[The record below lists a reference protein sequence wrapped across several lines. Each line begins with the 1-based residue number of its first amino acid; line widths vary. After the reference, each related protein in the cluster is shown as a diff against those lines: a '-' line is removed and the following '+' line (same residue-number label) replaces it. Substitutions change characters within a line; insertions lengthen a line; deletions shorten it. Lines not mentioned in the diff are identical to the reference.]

1 MSYLAKGRRR
11 DLLELAETL
20 GITIQDNFKILDIK
34 DAILN
39 SEGYDAEFTCEC
51 LNRIISDRKELELR
65 AEREKE
71 NQRRFELR
79 KFQITT
85 NTSTTSDSNMPKLEL
100 QKLLPIF
107 DPKTTDITIYLNL
120 FERQLTFLKV
130 PIQQWV
136 VYLVGLLPTE
146 VSNLITKESFAYA
159 QDYYKV
165 KKILL
170 KRFKLRAEKFRQ
182 MFSRHTKDPVKT
194 WRDFYFDL
202 QTYFDGWLKEL
213 KVTTL
218 EELKDLIV
226 ADQIKK
232 KTPQDYKDH
241 FLDQWCNWNNPLQLV
256 DKLDSYE
263 VKNMRN
269 KNNKNFSRKQK
280 EMNSSPWRSNYTQNP
295 KLSYEHSLSGFPSQ
309 SRRETGIPS
318 NSRRNPISKDRIPE
332 KKIVDTKEDRTPVS
346 CYGCGAP
353 GIIRSRCHTC
363 NPVRQKDD
371 ALSSSLNQS
380 NFYSFSSESNPIS
393 IIQISI
399 CNTEA
404 AVCAYTGA
412 THSVAGEK
420 LYHLLKQKGLNFEEK
435 TMQMTLADGR
445 TQTTEILTT
454 SVDFSIQGKVIPT
467 ELLIL
472 KNARGNRTL
481 LGIDFLTAAGIV
493 LDLQRKQ
500 WYFTETSH
508 RKYNF
513 VKAPPNI
520 NALLTVDP
528 EPHLCQLRKNE
539 GGEPTPFIEHRLNTR
554 NHLPVAVPPYRMNP
568 SKKEILKQE
577 IDRLLSEGIIEECES
592 PYASP
597 VVLIP
602 KPNGTF
608 RLCIDYRKL
617 NEITVADTYPLPR
630 MDDLLHQ
637 ANLTPFMSTLDL
649 RAGYHQVKVHVE
661 YQDKTAFKSC
671 VYTGYS
677 TPKNVNELQSFLQT
691 CSWFRRYIQDFAKIS
706 RPLSCLTKK
715 KVKWQWGF
723 DQQNAF
729 QTLKNSL
736 TTPPVLKQA
745 DGTKPYII
753 QTDASNYALGA
764 VLLQGEGS
772 DEHPIEYASR
782 LLTPAGRNYST
793 TEREALAVV
802 WALKKFR
809 GYIEGTEI
817 TVASDH
823 QPLKWLLNLKSPTGR
838 LARWA
843 LEIQSFN
850 LKVQYIPG
858 KANVVADMLSRPV
871 TQEEESFCEE
881 NNITIADTPT
891 RSYKDMQYA
900 NWTERGFLMNQ
911 GVLYRYVPDA
921 DSAEAQLVIP
931 TAERELIMERHHN
944 DPMAGHYGEEGT
956 FQKIARRYY

>member
-1 MSYLAKGRRR
+1 
-11 DLLELAETL
+11 
-20 GITIQDNFKILDIK
+20 
-34 DAILN
+34 
-39 SEGYDAEFTCEC
+39 
-51 LNRIISDRKELELR
+51 
-65 AEREKE
+65 
-71 NQRRFELR
+71 
-79 KFQITT
+79 
-85 NTSTTSDSNMPKLEL
+85 
-100 QKLLPIF
+100 
-107 DPKTTDITIYLNL
+107 
-120 FERQLTFLKV
+120 
-130 PIQQWV
+130 
-136 VYLVGLLPTE
+136 
-146 VSNLITKESFAYA
+146 
-159 QDYYKV
+159 
-165 KKILL
+165 
-170 KRFKLRAEKFRQ
+170 
-182 MFSRHTKDPVKT
+182 
-194 WRDFYFDL
+194 
-202 QTYFDGWLKEL
+202 
-213 KVTTL
+213 
-218 EELKDLIV
+218 
-226 ADQIKK
+226 
-232 KTPQDYKDH
+232 
-241 FLDQWCNWNNPLQLV
+241 
-256 DKLDSYE
+256 
-263 VKNMRN
+263 
-269 KNNKNFSRKQK
+269 
-280 EMNSSPWRSNYTQNP
+280 
-295 KLSYEHSLSGFPSQ
+295 
-309 SRRETGIPS
+309 
-318 NSRRNPISKDRIPE
+318 
-332 KKIVDTKEDRTPVS
+332 
-346 CYGCGAP
+346 
-353 GIIRSRCHTC
+353 
-363 NPVRQKDD
+363 
-371 ALSSSLNQS
+371 
-380 NFYSFSSESNPIS
+380 
-393 IIQISI
+393 
-399 CNTEA
+399 
-404 AVCAYTGA
+404 
-412 THSVAGEK
+412 
-420 LYHLLKQKGLNFEEK
+420 
-435 TMQMTLADGR
+435 MQMTLADGR

-454 SVDFSIQGKVIPT
+454 SVDISIQGKVIPT
-467 ELLIL
+467 DLLIL

-539 GGEPTPFIEHRLNTR
+539 GTHLSLPQREEINSLLEKYEECFQPGGEPTPFIEHRINTR

-637 ANLTPFMSTLDL
+637 AKLTPFMSTLDL

-661 YQDKTAFKSC
+661 DQDKTAFVCPFGTYRFLRMPYGIEVDPEKVASILDIPP
-671 VYTGYS
+671 
-677 TPKNVNELQSFLQT
+677 PKNVKELQSFLQT

-706 RPLSCLTKK
+706 RPLSYLTKK

-753 QTDASNYALGA
+753 RTDASNYALGA

-782 LLTPAGRNYST
+782 LLTPAERNYST
-793 TEREALAVV
+793 TEREALAV
-802 WALKKFR
+802 
-809 GYIEGTEI
+809 
-817 TVASDH
+817 
-823 QPLKWLLNLKSPTGR
+823 LLNLKSPTGR

-871 TQEEESFCEE
+871 TQQELLLQQLIMSPRRDVVGSIGGDC
-881 NNITIADTPT
+881 NPRSLNSSHMNSRKTIAP
-891 RSYKDMQYA
+891 SS
-900 NWTERGFLMNQ
+900 G
-911 GVLYRYVPDA
+911 
-921 DSAEAQLVIP
+921 
-931 TAERELIMERHHN
+931 
-944 DPMAGHYGEEGT
+944 
-956 FQKIARRYY
+956 

>member
-1 MSYLAKGRRR
+1 
-11 DLLELAETL
+11 
-20 GITIQDNFKILDIK
+20 
-34 DAILN
+34 
-39 SEGYDAEFTCEC
+39 
-51 LNRIISDRKELELR
+51 
-65 AEREKE
+65 
-71 NQRRFELR
+71 
-79 KFQITT
+79 
-85 NTSTTSDSNMPKLEL
+85 
-100 QKLLPIF
+100 
-107 DPKTTDITIYLNL
+107 
-120 FERQLTFLKV
+120 
-130 PIQQWV
+130 
-136 VYLVGLLPTE
+136 
-146 VSNLITKESFAYA
+146 
-159 QDYYKV
+159 
-165 KKILL
+165 
-170 KRFKLRAEKFRQ
+170 
-182 MFSRHTKDPVKT
+182 
-194 WRDFYFDL
+194 
-202 QTYFDGWLKEL
+202 
-213 KVTTL
+213 
-218 EELKDLIV
+218 
-226 ADQIKK
+226 
-232 KTPQDYKDH
+232 
-241 FLDQWCNWNNPLQLV
+241 
-256 DKLDSYE
+256 
-263 VKNMRN
+263 
-269 KNNKNFSRKQK
+269 
-280 EMNSSPWRSNYTQNP
+280 MNSSPWRSNYTQNL

-332 KKIVDTKEDRTPVS
+332 KKIVDTKEDRTPIS

-393 IIQISI
+393 IIKFPFVIQKQQFVLIL
-399 CNTEA
+399 
-404 AVCAYTGA
+404 VL
-412 THSVAGEK
+412 HSVAGEK

-435 TMQMTLADGR
+435 TMQMTLADSR

-454 SVDFSIQGKVIPT
+454 SVDISIQGKVIPT

-472 KNARGNRTL
+472 KNAIGNRTL

-500 WYFTETSH
+500 WYFTKTSH

-528 EPHLCQLRKNE
+528 EPHLCQLRKNKGTHLSLPQRE
-539 GGEPTPFIEHRLNTR
+539 EINSLLEKYEECFQPGREPTPFIEHRINTR

-608 RLCIDYRKL
+608 RLCIDYKKL

-637 ANLTPFMSTLDL
+637 AKLTPFMSTLDL

-661 YQDKTAFKSC
+661 DQDKTAFVCPFGTYRFLRMPYANREKCHFASSR
-671 VYTGYS
+671 VKYLRFWITQKGIEVDPEKVAS
-677 TPKNVNELQSFLQT
+677 ILDIPPPKNVKELQSFLQT

-706 RPLSCLTKK
+706 RPLSYLTKK

-736 TTPPVLKQA
+736 TTPPLLKQA
-745 DGTKPYII
+745 DCTKPYII
-753 QTDASNYALGA
+753 RTDASNYALGA

-782 LLTPAGRNYST
+782 LLTPAERNYST

-871 TQEEESFCEE
+871 TQQELLLQQLIMSPRRDVVGSIGGDC
-881 NNITIADTPT
+881 NPRSLNSSHMNSRKTIAP
-891 RSYKDMQYA
+891 SS
-900 NWTERGFLMNQ
+900 G
-911 GVLYRYVPDA
+911 
-921 DSAEAQLVIP
+921 
-931 TAERELIMERHHN
+931 
-944 DPMAGHYGEEGT
+944 
-956 FQKIARRYY
+956 

>member
-1 MSYLAKGRRR
+1 MTYLAKGRRR

-71 NQRRFELR
+71 NQRQFELQ
-79 KFQITT
+79 KLQITT
-85 NTSTTSDSNMPKLEL
+85 NTSTTSYSNMPKIER
-100 QKLLPIF
+100 F
-107 DPKTTDITIYLNL
+107 DCGGPN
-120 FERQLTFLKV
+120 
-130 PIQQWV
+130 
-136 VYLVGLLPTE
+136 
-146 VSNLITKESFAYA
+146 
-159 QDYYKV
+159 
-165 KKILL
+165 
-170 KRFKLRAEKFRQ
+170 
-182 MFSRHTKDPVKT
+182 
-194 WRDFYFDL
+194 
-202 QTYFDGWLKEL
+202 
-213 KVTTL
+213 
-218 EELKDLIV
+218 
-226 ADQIKK
+226 KK

-263 VKNMRN
+263 EVKNMRN
-269 KNNKNFSRKQK
+269 KNNTNFSRKQK

-295 KLSYEHSLSGFPSQ
+295 KLSYKHSLSGFPSQ

-404 AVCAYTGA
+404 AVCADTGA

-435 TMQMTLADGR
+435 TTQMTLADGR

-454 SVDFSIQGKVIPT
+454 SVDISIQGKVIPT

-472 KNARGNRTL
+472 KTARGNRTL

-539 GGEPTPFIEHRLNTR
+539 GTHLSLPQREEINSLLEKYEECFQPGGELTPFIEHRINTR

-577 IDRLLSEGIIEECES
+577 IDGLLSEGIIEECES

-630 MDDLLHQ
+630 MDDV
-637 ANLTPFMSTLDL
+637 TSS
-649 RAGYHQVKVHVE
+649 
-661 YQDKTAFKSC
+661 KTHSFH
-671 VYTGYS
+671 VYT
-677 TPKNVNELQSFLQT
+677 
-691 CSWFRRYIQDFAKIS
+691 
-706 RPLSCLTKK
+706 
-715 KVKWQWGF
+715 
-723 DQQNAF
+723 
-729 QTLKNSL
+729 
-736 TTPPVLKQA
+736 
-745 DGTKPYII
+745 
-753 QTDASNYALGA
+753 
-764 VLLQGEGS
+764 
-772 DEHPIEYASR
+772 
-782 LLTPAGRNYST
+782 
-793 TEREALAVV
+793 
-802 WALKKFR
+802 
-809 GYIEGTEI
+809 
-817 TVASDH
+817 
-823 QPLKWLLNLKSPTGR
+823 
-838 LARWA
+838 
-843 LEIQSFN
+843 
-850 LKVQYIPG
+850 
-858 KANVVADMLSRPV
+858 
-871 TQEEESFCEE
+871 
-881 NNITIADTPT
+881 
-891 RSYKDMQYA
+891 
-900 NWTERGFLMNQ
+900 
-911 GVLYRYVPDA
+911 
-921 DSAEAQLVIP
+921 
-931 TAERELIMERHHN
+931 
-944 DPMAGHYGEEGT
+944 
-956 FQKIARRYY
+956 